1 MSSTHKT
8 GEDVTTIGEDQGR
21 NEATPDDVALEFLE
35 SPEIKKKKAEAKEEE
50 DDTDEAVLAPLAGGG
65 SDVTSDTQDQ
75 AGSSLAGG
83 ASGLVPSSPAKT
95 ESTDDSPM
103 SGKSPANKTE
113 SRDDSPPIP
122 HSSAEK
128 TPPAAKAPT
137 IYVQD
142 HGSVQN
148 FWADEIYPIK
158 INK

>member
-35 SPEIKKKKAEAKEEE
+35 SPEIKKKKAEAEEEEE
-50 DDTDEAVLAPLAGGG
+50 DDTDETLAPLAGGG

-83 ASGLVPSSPAKT
+83 ASGLAPSPA
-95 ESTDDSPM
+95 
-103 SGKSPANKTE
+103 KTE
-113 SRDDSPPIP
+113 SRDDSPISGESPPKTESSDDSPPIP
-122 HSSAEK
+122 RSSAEQ
-128 TPPAAKAPT
+128 TPPAAEAPT
-137 IYVQD
+137 IHVQD